1 MKHYLHIKIFLR
13 AVLDGVEVRYFRS
26 QKCWL
31 PGMKSKLLRCP
42 GLAGWVTLRGE
53 GEVAGAAQVLGQL
66 LVRAGHAVVVA
77 EGEGPRQEAH
87 QLVHLGLEVLA
98 AAAPI
103 RGQHCATLRQS
114 QLT

>member
-1 MKHYLHIKIFLR
+1 M
-13 AVLDGVEVRYFRS
+13 
-26 QKCWL
+26 
-31 PGMKSKLLRCP
+31 
-42 GLAGWVTLRGE
+42 AGCLTLRGE
-53 GEVAGAAQVLGQL
+53 GEVTGAAQVLGQL